1 MECSHSQLLGDS
13 NNFFFILTALRYQ
26 PIHNSLNGPFQSA
39 RELTSQPLQKQEGR
53 ESPKLGFSE
62 ITAYSYFHV
71 SLWSCKWTTTDRVM
85 CQHKCVLPKGESSVG
100 PGIQIYTY
108 HSRCGSYILTLPK
121 YSIFTALFFPVVCF
135 LKCRNY
141 PHYPHTL
148 NADIIYLFIYFR
160 FRKERNL
167 LQRKNVKMFQKEM
180 TTKWWRFCNW

>member
-1 MECSHSQLLGDS
+1 MQ
-13 NNFFFILTALRYQ
+13 
-26 PIHNSLNGPFQSA
+26 
-39 RELTSQPLQKQEGR
+39 SQPAPGRQQQFFLYLDCFKISANSQFFKRALPISSRINFSGFGRRKKEEGR

-62 ITAYSYFHV
+62 RTAYSYFHV

-85 CQHKCVLPKGESSVG
+85 CQHKCFLPKGESSVG

-121 YSIFTALFFPVVCF
+121 YSIFTALFFPSCMF
-135 LKCRNY
+135 SKMQELPTLSSYLQCR
-141 PHYPHTL
+141 H
-148 NADIIYLFIYFR
+148 YLFIYLC

-180 TTKWWRFCNW
+180 TTK